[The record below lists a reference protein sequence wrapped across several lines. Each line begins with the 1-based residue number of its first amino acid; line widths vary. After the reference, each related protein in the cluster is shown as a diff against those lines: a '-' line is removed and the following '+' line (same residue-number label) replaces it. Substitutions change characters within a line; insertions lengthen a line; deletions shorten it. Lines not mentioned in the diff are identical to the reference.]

1 MPVPLTPEK
10 KKEQELRART
20 THVAQPG
27 YTHDTTTTTPAGHVT
42 QNTQGQ
48 SNMRESLATADAT
61 SPGHTAENQAAE
73 QIQAEPTVQTP
84 AGSIAQNQPAAG
96 RNTEE
101 HQQRHVEQTGHIV
114 AHEEHTGQTQAGTGN
129 TEERR
134 IGHTQQPQ
142 PGHTTRDTH
151 TGHTT
156 GDNPTGQPDEK
167 RGQREQQ
174 QVDPDV
180 VAGYQDC
187 LKETI
192 R

>member
-27 YTHDTTTTTPAGHVT
+27 HTHDTTTPAGHVT

-48 SNMRESLATADAT
+48 SNMSESLATAGHTDAT
-61 SPGHTAENQAAE
+61 RQGHTGQNRAAE
-73 QIQAEPTVQTP
+73 QIQAGPSVQSPSGAT
-84 AGSIAQNQPAAG
+84 AQNQPAAG
-96 RNTEE
+96 RNNTEE
-101 HQQRHVEQTGHIV
+101 LQQRHVEQTGHIV
-114 AHEEHTGQTQAGTGN
+114 TQEEHTGQTQTGTGN

-134 IGHTQQPQ
+134 VGHTQPQ
-142 PGHTTRDTH
+142 P
-151 TGHTT
+151 GHTT

-167 RGQREQQ
+167 RGQSEQQ